1 MDSLVE
7 SGADVLALA
16 RTDLAARA
24 LTDRGATAVRGDLVG
39 RGAWERVA
47 RESEVIFHAG
57 QPRMVPPLRRR
68 HIRRLSSEAEAGARA
83 VASAASPDATVVL
96 ASCAIAGP
104 RGPLAIAAPARAAEG
119 VFAGADARVVRL
131 PWAYGSSGFIKDVAR
146 GLSLQRIRVVGPGTN
161 RIQLIGARDAAM
173 ALIAAATAPPG
184 AYAVAEEGAPTQVEL
199 VHHICASRRAP
210 RPDHLPPRMA
220 SLSMGGVVVEALLA
234 DQRVDGAPLPGFH
247 TRQSWRTDL
256 LEALTP

>member
-1 MDSLVE
+1 VE

-16 RTDLAARA
+16 RTDRAARA

-39 RGAWERVA
+39 GGAWERA
-47 RESEVIFHAG
+47 AGESELVFHAG

-68 HIRRLSSEAEAGARA
+68 HIRRLGSEAEAGARA
-83 VASAASPDATVVL
+83 IASAASPHATLVL
-96 ASCAIAGP
+96 ASCAMAAA
-104 RGPLAIAAPARAAEG
+104 RGPLGIAAPARAAEG
-119 VFAGADARVVRL
+119 ALAGLDVRVVRL
-131 PWAYGSSGFIKDVAR
+131 PWAYGSSGFINDIAR

-161 RIQLIGARDAAM
+161 HIQVIGARDAGL

-184 AYAVAEEGAPTQVEL
+184 AYAVAEEGAPTQMEL
-199 VHHICASRRAP
+199 VHHICAGRRAP

-247 TRQSWRTDL
+247 TRQSWQTDL
-256 LEALTP
+256 LEALTA